1 MQYRL
6 VLGVSNDIRNW
17 GLEGDVASA
26 LNHFAVRV
34 FHVAVTATS
43 RDSLQ
48 ASAISY
54 LLFIHSATHCYC
66 DRLLAIAFTKC
77 SSSRLSL
84 PPSFFC
90 ANAATKVHL
99 SASRHALHP
108 IITHYHPPPS
118 ATSIHPVITNTTQ
131 DAQRTQHRLLASTLT
146 AEVDDVRRATFV
158 LGFGMWVCWLELHS
172 NCRL

>member
-84 PPSFFC
+84 PPSFVVRMQR
-90 ANAATKVHL
+90 TKTLHESTSICIAL
-99 SASRHALHP
+99 CPASHHHPLPSTAIRYLHPSRHH
-108 IITHYHPPPS
+108 
-118 ATSIHPVITNTTQ
+118 
-131 DAQRTQHRLLASTLT
+131 QHNA
-146 AEVDDVRRATFV
+146 RRATHATPPAR
-158 LGFGMWVCWLELHS
+158 LHTD
-172 NCRL
+172 CGGG